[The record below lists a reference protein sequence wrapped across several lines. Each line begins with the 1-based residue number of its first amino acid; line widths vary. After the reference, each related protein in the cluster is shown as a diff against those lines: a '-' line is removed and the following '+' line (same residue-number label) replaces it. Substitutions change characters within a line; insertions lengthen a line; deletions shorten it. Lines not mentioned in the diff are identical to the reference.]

1 MIAHR
6 LLTVMDADD
15 VLVLDQGNLIERG
28 THESLLSTPNSLYSK
43 LWETQY
49 FGIKKPQEQEER
61 NKAEQIK
68 LM

>member
-15 VLVLDQGNLIERG
+15 VLVLDQGNLVERG
-28 THESLLSTPNSLYSK
+28 THESLLSMPNSLYGK
-43 LWETQY
+43 LWETQHL
-49 FGIKKPQEQEER
+49 GMKKPQEQER

-68 LM
+68 IM